1 MVQAMPADPID
12 DLPRDVAMILDE
24 AAGLDD
30 GPGKVELLQE
40 AVRLADHARDVDAG
54 FQARLRLME
63 AALVCG
69 SADVLLVA
77 YSWCLAQAERE
88 PDHFGLYQV
97 LWRYRW
103 AIVYLPTFPEIPR
116 SKIEDAIADMT
127 ARYRSAGA
135 SLRPVH
141 LLRWKVAM
149 KLGDAKMAAEA
160 RRAWGRSRRD
170 WLTDDEQTETVT
182 QIDYHLFR
190 KRWSEAT
197 KLADAYI
204 RGERQPAYLDSVLSW
219 MPLPLLRL
227 GRVAEAMAVHDR
239 GYRMTTRNAA
249 LVTQAGRHLQFL
261 ALTHNIP
268 RAIRLAERYLPYCA
282 ASDPEDKIE
291 FYPCLLTLLSMLRRT
306 GKETARLRL
315 TPGCPG
321 CQPSGRY
328 ELAELEQ
335 VYRSEAT
342 DVSRRYDIRDGND
355 YYARG
360 LAELDELLDLARP
373 YPLPRRTSGK

>member
-1 MVQAMPADPID
+1 MSDFPAD
-12 DLPRDVAMILDE
+12 VAKIVAE
-24 AAGLDD
+24 ASALND
-30 GPGKVELLQE
+30 GPGKVELLQD
-40 AVRLADHARDVDAG
+40 AVRRADYCQHVEAG
-54 FQARLRLME
+54 FKVRLRLME

-69 SADVLLVA
+69 SDDVLLVA
-77 YSWCLAQAERE
+77 YSWCLTQAERE

-116 SKIEDAIADMT
+116 AKIEDAVADMT

-149 KLGDAKMAAEA
+149 KLGDGKMAAGA
-160 RRAWGRSRRD
+160 RRAWSRSRRD

-190 KRWSEAT
+190 RRWLEAVQ
-197 KLADAYI
+197 LADKYI

-227 GRVAEAMAVHDR
+227 GRVAEAIAIHDR

-249 LVTQAGRHLQFL
+249 LVTQAGRHMQFL
-261 ALTHNIP
+261 ALTYNFS

-291 FYPCLLTLLSMLRRT
+291 FYPSLLTLVGMLRRA
-306 GKETARLRL
+306 GKEQQVRLRL
-315 TPGCPG
+315 APGCPG
-321 CQPSGRY
+321 YQASGRY
-328 ELAELEQ
+328 ELGELER
-335 VYRSEAT
+335 VYRSAAA
-342 DVSRRYDIRDGND
+342 DVGDRYDIRDGNK
-355 YYARG
+355 YY
-360 LAELDELLDLARP
+360 
-373 YPLPRRTSGK
+373 